1 MENNLENK
9 ARFFALYWGQSLI
22 MMPNIGMYQKI
33 PIHHVNLNY
42 IQDCILELTPLSD
55 ITDEDAIEVYDL
67 VYVSD
72 FKPKFKIGEIKETL
86 LKNFHEEFTDFSPKD
101 FLLIFDNLR
110 SKGYALPW
118 MGLSVEK
125 LIEYGWVKL
134 KTLNK

>member
-9 ARFFALYWGQSLI
+9 AKFFAQYWW
-22 MMPNIGMYQKI
+22 QKLFVI
-33 PIHHVNLNY
+33 NGNNEDTYNNWRTEDLDKGY
-42 IQDCILELTPLSD
+42 MLLTPLSD
-55 ITDEDAIEVYDL
+55 ITDEDAVEVYDL

-72 FKPKFKIGEIKETL
+72 FKPKFKIGEIKKTL

-134 KTLNK
+134 KTSNK